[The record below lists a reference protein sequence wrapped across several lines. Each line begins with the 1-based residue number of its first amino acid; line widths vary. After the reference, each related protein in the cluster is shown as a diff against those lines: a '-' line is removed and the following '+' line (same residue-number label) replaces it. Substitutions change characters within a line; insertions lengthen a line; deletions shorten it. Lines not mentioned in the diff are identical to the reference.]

1 MCDLEREIGRRL
13 SGRILG
19 VHPFATLIM
28 ALRLVR
34 GKISRLPRA
43 GLVSI
48 EASWKM
54 EARGLFRDGRWL
66 GSEVNHSTEA
76 ALKAILATRRR
87 TVDHRLGIRSQN
99 PAADLY

>member
-1 MCDLEREIGRRL
+1 
-13 SGRILG
+13 
-19 VHPFATLIM
+19 M

-34 GKISRLPRA
+34 GKISSLPRA

-66 GSEVNHSTEA
+66 GGEVNHSTEA

-87 TVDHRLGIRSQN
+87 TVDHHLGIRSQN